1 MELEFKFY
9 EVGDMEAKNF
19 KNLGLIVATGQNREI
34 GYQNDL
40 IWRIKE
46 DLDYFRKVTMGSY
59 IIMGRNTYES
69 MPKNLSGRRYIVL
82 SRDRNLVLDSKKIL
96 NRSVKESLEFIVS
109 KKSEKFFV
117 VGGSA
122 IYKEFLPYINFMHIT
137 EIEQSF
143 SLADAYFPDYDEN
156 DFTTLEDSGF
166 MMEGNI
172 EYRHKL
178 LLKK

>member
-1 MELEFKFY
+1 MEEK
-9 EVGDMEAKNF
+9 KF
-19 KNLGLIVATGQNREI
+19 KNLGLIVAIGQNREI

-40 IWRIKE
+40 IWRIRE
-46 DLDYFRKVTMGSY
+46 DLDYFRRVTMGSY
-59 IIMGRNTYES
+59 IIMGRNTCES

-96 NRSVKESLEFIVS
+96 NRSVEESLEFIVS

-166 MMEGNI
+166 MIEGNI
-172 EYRHKL
+172 EYRHRL
-178 LLKK
+178 LLRK